1 MPIYLIDT
9 PGFSDPK
16 ISSWGVF
23 ESQNTIVEYTNH
35 SRKTS
40 YCKILFLTPITDT
53 RMPGSKR
60 RTIEMLTAYFQPSK
74 YCAAFTIVTTMW
86 NTLHTER
93 AHQHAE
99 AHYEQLRGDIFKA
112 FGSIFI
118 DTPLA

>member
-1 MPIYLIDT
+1 TPIYLIDT

-16 ISSWGVF
+16 ISSLRVF
-23 ESQNTIVEYTNH
+23 ESQTTIFEQSH
-35 SRKTS
+35 GKT
-40 YCKILFLTPITDT
+40 LFLTPITDT

-60 RTIEMLTAYFQPSK
+60 RTIEMLTTSLQPTK
-74 YCAAFTIVTTMW
+74 HCAAFTIVTTMW
-86 NTLHTER
+86 NILHTER

-112 FGSIFI
+112 FGSVLI

>member
-1 MPIYLIDT
+1 MPIYLINT

-16 ISSWGVF
+16 ISSFGVLL
-23 ESQNTIVEYTNH
+23 SQTTIYEDRSY
-35 SRKTS
+35 SKT
-40 YCKILFLTPITDT
+40 LFLTPVTDT

-60 RTIEMLTAYFQPSK
+60 RTIDLLTAWVQPSK
-74 YCAAFTIVTTMW
+74 YHTAFTLVTTMW

-112 FGSIFI
+112 FGSVLN